1 MPELPPP
8 PTGADVDPWRAIT
21 RWAEA
26 RRSSLRPAIT
36 AVAAVA
42 AVVVLGAIAWMSLRQ
57 ETGPPVELTLPRA
70 GSGDDASGA
79 GAAGADGDA
88 RPATIVVHVAG
99 AVARPGVYRLAAE
112 ARLAEGIDAAGGPL
126 ADADPDA
133 VNLAA
138 KLIDGERVY
147 LPRRGEIVPPL
158 LGAAS
163 GEGGGGGRPATLL
176 DLNTATADQLEELPG
191 VGPSTASAILDYRK
205 EHGRFRSVDELLEV
219 RGIGPS
225 KFAALRSKV
234 TVR

>member
-8 PTGADVDPWRAIT
+8 PAGADVDPWRAVT
-21 RWAEA
+21 RWVEA
-26 RRSSLRPAIT
+26 RRASLRPVIT

-70 GSGDDASGA
+70 GGGGDAT
-79 GAAGADGDA
+79 GADAGGAD
-88 RPATIVVHVAG
+88 RDGPPAPIVVHVAG

-112 ARLAEGIDAAGGPL
+112 ARLADAIDAAGGPL

-138 KLIDGERVY
+138 KLNDGERIY
-147 LPRRGEIVPPL
+147 LPRRGESVPPL
-158 LGAAS
+158 LETGSGDDGA
-163 GEGGGGGRPATLL
+163 GKRPALL

-191 VGPSTASAILDYRK
+191 VGPSTASAILEYRK
-205 EHGRFRSVDELLEV
+205 ERGRFRSVDELLEV

>member
-8 PTGADVDPWRAIT
+8 PAGDDVDPWRAIT
-21 RWAEA
+21 RWTEA
-26 RRSSLRPAIT
+26 RRASLRPVISA
-36 AVAAVA
+36 AAAVA

-70 GSGDDASGA
+70 GGGGDAIGA
-79 GAAGADGDA
+79 GGGGADGDGP
-88 RPATIVVHVAG
+88 PAPIVVHVAG

-112 ARLAEGIDAAGGPL
+112 ARLADAIDAAGGPL

-138 KLIDGERVY
+138 KLTDGERIY
-147 LPRRGEIVPPL
+147 LPRRGESVRPL
-158 LGAAS
+158 VETGSGDDGA
-163 GEGGGGGRPATLL
+163 GGRPALL

>member
-8 PTGADVDPWRAIT
+8 PAGADVDPWRAIAG
-21 RWAEA
+21 WVGA
-26 RRSSLRPAIT
+26 RRASLTPSVT
-36 AVAAVA
+36 AVGAVA

-70 GSGDDASGA
+70 GSGGDDTAAEGA
-79 GAAGADGDA
+79 GADRDA
-88 RPATIVVHVAG
+88 PPPAIVVHVAG
-99 AVARPGVYRLAAE
+99 AVARPGVYRLPAG
-112 ARLAEGIDAAGGPL
+112 ARLAEAIDAAGGPL

-138 KLIDGERVY
+138 KLSDGERIY
-147 LPRRGEIVPPL
+147 LPRRGESVPPL
-158 LGAAS
+158 PATGSGDDGA
-163 GEGGGGGRPATLL
+163 GGRPPLL
-176 DLNTATADQLEELPG
+176 DLNTATADQLEDLPG